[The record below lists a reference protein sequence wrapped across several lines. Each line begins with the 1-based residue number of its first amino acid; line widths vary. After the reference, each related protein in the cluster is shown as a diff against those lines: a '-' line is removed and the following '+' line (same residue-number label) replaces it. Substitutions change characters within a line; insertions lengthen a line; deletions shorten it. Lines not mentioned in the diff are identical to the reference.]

1 MSFLHVQKARH
12 ERQGRDFSDLPRTR
26 TVTESWWSALDL
38 ARRTESKQDAITECT
53 QAVRTVPNTDD
64 DGLFM
69 GMGSLARSLGRAVG
83 RAVISE
89 GSALPPGRPSIC
101 SSACFPAFPSSL
113 PPSLL
118 PSFRSPER
126 AAAVAEAAATIH
138 ILESRHLLQT

>member
-1 MSFLHVQKARH
+1 MTHDGQ
-12 ERQGRDFSDLPRTR
+12 P
-26 TVTESWWSALDL
+26 ALDL
-38 ARRTESKQDAITECT
+38 ATGIESKQDAITECT

-64 DGLFM
+64 GLFM
-69 GMGSLARSLGRAVG
+69 GMGSLGLWVG
-83 RAVISE
+83 LSFLRD
-89 GSALPPGRPSIC
+89 RPSLPDGHP
-101 SSACFPAFPSSL
+101 SAVRLASLPSFPSSL